1 MPKGMW
7 THATFHVWY
16 DMPYAFILIKITRFI
31 LRFQQVAVGRVQ
43 PSNLQNYKPR
53 GTTGKE
59 SLVNDS
65 SLRPRSLNFEFISR
79 HTIDGKF
86 VFVDQR

>member
-1 MPKGMW
+1 MLKGMW
-7 THATFHVWY
+7 TRATFLVWY
-16 DMPYAFILIKITRFI
+16 DLSNLKC
-31 LRFQQVAVGRVQ
+31 FQFVKTFFLAVLQVAVGRVQ
-43 PSNLQNYKPR
+43 PSNLQNYKPIESS
-53 GTTGKE
+53 GKE
-59 SLVNDS
+59 SVVNDS